1 MDKTRE
7 LMCFLTISRHALH
20 LGVMGWMT
28 NTSIST
34 QSRIFVAWSIFLA
47 TVFES
52 IDLTPLPG
60 EVAEF
65 LPKDFNDAGFADTSC
80 MGDCS
85 ETQIAASENFD
96 VNNVTFSQHK
106 NHTTEKT
113 SVWITPMDHFFSAVT
128 HILALFQI
136 LI

>member
-1 MDKTRE
+1 MDKRTQ
-7 LMCFLTISRHALH
+7 LMCFLTVSRHAFH

-80 MGDCS
+80 MGDCT

>member
-52 IDLTPLPG
+52 IDLTP
-60 EVAEF
+60 
-65 LPKDFNDAGFADTSC
+65 FARRSSRIPTK
-80 MGDCS
+80 GL
-85 ETQIAASENFD
+85 Q
-96 VNNVTFSQHK
+96 
-106 NHTTEKT
+106 
-113 SVWITPMDHFFSAVT
+113 
-128 HILALFQI
+128 
-136 LI
+136 